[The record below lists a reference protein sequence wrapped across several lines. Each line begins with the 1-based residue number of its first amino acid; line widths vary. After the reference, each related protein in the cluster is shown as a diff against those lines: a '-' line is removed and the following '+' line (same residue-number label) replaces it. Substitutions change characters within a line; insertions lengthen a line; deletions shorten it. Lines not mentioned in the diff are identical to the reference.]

1 MARTKMTRSQR
12 LGKQGIV
19 FFEVDGVLARLT
31 GSQSKAFADEATRPV
46 RAVTAVAVG
55 LSLALQMRRRVR
67 DERIT
72 AKGPFAG
79 YSRIAHVVMSQQYA
93 DAAGLSRRYWP
104 SSAAMHGQLPGGNKL
119 FSVTGKMWEG
129 LQVRGSGKA
138 GAIIDFGG
146 TSMGK
151 GVNKIERTVRGK
163 PVIRNK
169 PAMVRNSEKAGGILA
184 KTGVH
189 ILEPTDAEWAAAG
202 VTVMDAVGRGVALA
216 FSADAHSVIAPGFQ
230 TMVQQIRANLRRDG
244 VM

>member
-31 GSQSKAFADEATRPV
+31 GSQSKAFADGATRPI
-46 RAVTAVAVG
+46 RAINAVAVG
-55 LSLALQMRRRVR
+55 LPLALQMRRRVR

-79 YSRIAHVVMSQQYA
+79 YSRLAHVVLSQQYA

-129 LQVRGSGKA
+129 LQVRGSGKDRA
-138 GAIIDFGG
+138 VIDFGG

-189 ILEPTDAEWAAAG
+189 ILEPTNDEWSTVGMVLMAAA
-202 VTVMDAVGRGVALA
+202 AQGVALA
-216 FSADAHSVIAPGFQ
+216 FNAETSERIAPRFG

>member
-55 LSLALQMRRRVR
+55 LPLALQMRRRVR
-67 DERIT
+67 DEGIT

-79 YSRIAHVVMSQQYA
+79 YSRFAHVVMSQQYA

-129 LQVRGSGKA
+129 LQVRGSGKDRA
-138 GAIIDFGG
+138 VIDFGG

-151 GVNKIERTVRGK
+151 GINKIERTVKGK

-169 PAMVRNSEKAGGILA
+169 PAMVRNSEKAGGIFA
-184 KTGVH
+184 KSGVN
-189 ILEPTDAEWAAAG
+189 IVEPTEAEWSTSAA
-202 VTVMDAVGRGVALA
+202 VMMAAVARGVSVA
-216 FSADAHSVIAPGFQ
+216 FGAEATAAIAPRFQ